1 MIWEPG
7 KIDLY
12 VDGVKFA
19 YFGYN
24 PNTNID
30 VENSDAWPF
39 DQRFHLIMNI
49 AVGGMLG
56 GEPDS
61 SVFPQELIIKSIQV
75 RQK

>member
-1 MIWEPG
+1 
-7 KIDLY
+7 
-12 VDGVKFA
+12 
-19 YFGYN
+19 
-24 PNTNID
+24 
-30 VENSDAWPF
+30 
-39 DQRFHLIMNI
+39 MNI